1 MSSPTSPAVRLLE
14 SAIDAGTVPGGI
26 IAHGR
31 DPEPIARGRL
41 SPRGPGDSDAPAFP
55 ADAIVRIQS
64 MTKAIQAVA
73 ALRLVERGV
82 LALDSP
88 VDPWLPEFA
97 APRVLPRPD
106 AGLDR
111 AVPSP
116 TEITLRHLL
125 TCTSGLGIATAEGP
139 LQQAMVEAG
148 LEAGS
153 APWSLAAD
161 EWLAALGALPLVGE
175 PGRVWRYHHSFSVLG
190 ILLSRATGRSLE
202 EHLRADLFE
211 PLGMVDTG
219 SFVPLSQRHR
229 LPPAFSV
236 EDGQLVEAEPAGGGP
251 LVGEPSLDV
260 SHGELVSTAADYLR
274 FLRALRDG
282 ELLSP
287 EHLAMMTTDQVPAEV
302 KRPDSLY
309 PGFWDGTG
317 WGFGVSVVTGGEHRG
332 RWGWSGGYGTDFF
345 VDADGTIGL
354 LLAQVEIGEH
364 LMPLLEAFQEL
375 PTPPS

>member
-1 MSSPTSPAVRLLE
+1 MSLPTSPAVRLLE

-26 IAHGR
+26 ISHGR

-106 AGLDR
+106 ADIDR

-125 TCTSGLGIATAEGP
+125 TCTSGLGIATVEGP

-153 APWSLAAD
+153 APWSLGAD
-161 EWLAALGALPLVGE
+161 EWLAALGALPLAGE

-190 ILLSRATGRSLE
+190 ILLSR
-202 EHLRADLFE
+202 
-211 PLGMVDTG
+211 VTG
-219 SFVPLSQRHR
+219 SPLDAH
-229 LPPAFSV
+229 
-236 EDGQLVEAEPAGGGP
+236 
-251 LVGEPSLDV
+251 
-260 SHGELVSTAADYLR
+260 
-274 FLRALRDG
+274 LRALRDG

-287 EHLAMMTTDQVPAEV
+287 EHLAMMTTDQVPSSV
-302 KRPDSLY
+302 KQPDSFY
-309 PGFWDGTG
+309 PGFWDGKG
-317 WGFGVSVVTGGEHRG
+317 WGFGVCVVTGGEHRG
-332 RWGWSGGYGTDFF
+332 RWGWSGGFGTDFF

-364 LMPLLEAFQEL
+364 LMPLLEAFQDL
-375 PTPPS
+375 PTPPG

>member
-1 MSSPTSPAVRLLE
+1 MSPPTSPAVRLLE

-31 DPEPIARGRL
+31 DPEPVARGAVA
-41 SPRGPGDSDAPAFP
+41 PGGAAFP

-88 VDPWLPEFA
+88 VAPWLPELA

-106 AGLDR
+106 ADLDQ
-111 AVPSP
+111 AVRSP

-139 LQQAMVEAG
+139 LQRAMAESG

-153 APWSLAAD
+153 APWSLGAD
-161 EWLAALGALPLVGE
+161 EWLAALGALPLAGE

-190 ILLSRATGRSLE
+190 ILLSRVTGSPLDA
-202 EHLRADLFE
+202 HLRADLLDPF
-211 PLGMVDTG
+211 GMVDTG
-219 SFVPLSQRHR
+219 AFVPEAQRHR
-229 LPPAFSV
+229 LPPAFAV
-236 EDGQLVEAEPAGGGP
+236 EDGEPAEVEPAAGGP
-251 LVGEPSLDV
+251 LVGPPPGDV

-287 EHLAMMTTDQVPAEV
+287 EHLAMMTTDQVPSSV
-302 KRPDSLY
+302 KQPDSFY

-332 RWGWSGGYGTDFF
+332 RWGWSGGYGTDYF